1 MKKTAEKKTSNKFLW
16 SILSVVIAAAT
27 IWAVISQARA
37 FSLEGFAD
45 YFLDASMPWLAAA
58 VLCMVGF
65 IVFEGMAVLT
75 ICRAFGYRTVR
86 GRGFVYAASDIYFS
100 AITPSATGGQPACA
114 FFMMRDGIPGSVTTL
129 ALILNLTM
137 YTISILCIGLFTL
150 ILQPEIFMTF
160 GLLSRVLIVAG
171 FIVQCLLTLLFLM
184 LLFKRDVLRR
194 ICLPVLHLLC
204 RIRVLKREGEWR
216 QRFETYMEEY
226 ATYAQMI
233 RGHMR
238 PMLKA
243 LIFNL
248 LQRVSVIAVSV
259 CVFLASGGERIKAAK
274 IWAVQ
279 CCAVIGSNTIPIP
292 GAMGVSDYIMLDG
305 FSKTVQLRN
314 VVNFELLSRSLS
326 FYACVVICGITT
338 LIAHLIQKK
347 R

>member
-1 MKKTAEKKTSNKFLW
+1 MKKSAEKKSSNKFLW

-27 IWAVISQARA
+27 IWAVVSQARA
-37 FSLEGFAD
+37 FSLEAFAD
-45 YFLDASMPWLAAA
+45 YFLDASVPWLVAAA
-58 VLCMVGF
+58 LCMVGF
-65 IVFEGMAVLT
+65 IFFEGMAVLT
-75 ICRAFGYRTVR
+75 ICRAFGYHT
-86 GRGFVYAASDIYFS
+86 GRRKGFIYAASDIYFS

-150 ILQPEIFMTF
+150 ILQPEIFLTF

-171 FIVQCLLTLLFLM
+171 FIVQCLLTLLFLL
-184 LLFKRDVLRR
+184 LLFKRDVLRK

-204 RIRVLKREGEWR
+204 KIRILKREGEWR
-216 QRFETYMEEY
+216 QKLENYLEEY
-226 ATYAQMI
+226 AAYARMV
-233 RGHMR
+233 RGHAR
-238 PMLKA
+238 AMLKA
-243 LIFNL
+243 LLYNL
-248 LQRVSVIAVSV
+248 LQRVSVITVPV

-314 VVNFELLSRSLS
+314 VVNFELLSRSIS
-326 FYACVVICGITT
+326 FYVCVLVCGIAT
-338 LIAHLIQKK
+338 LIAHLIQRK